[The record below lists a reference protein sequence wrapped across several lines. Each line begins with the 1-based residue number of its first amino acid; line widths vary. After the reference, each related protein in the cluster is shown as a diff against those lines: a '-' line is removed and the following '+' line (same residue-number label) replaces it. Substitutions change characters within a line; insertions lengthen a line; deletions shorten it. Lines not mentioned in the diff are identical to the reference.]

1 MVCGNDSS
9 EYPALR
15 LCEGGVVANS
25 VSAALKNSIVSM
37 QQASSV
43 IFTFLSAD
51 LASWHYYCLVLAK
64 MHIMLYKQLIF
75 LFLLFGITIS
85 CNKNLLVEEDDVW
98 ESEWLAPL
106 IKTRFTMDQLRE
118 LNDTKYEFN
127 IPSIDLGFA
136 ENILVDVP
144 ELNISHLGPYQ
155 APVSDWVKEIQ
166 IDTLALDLE
175 MTNIFPISIGAGTKF
190 VLRNSTD
197 TLNPAS
203 IIAQIVIQ
211 QDIPPG
217 GLFKTEI
224 KSVQSTIGSNLY
236 FYLDAFRSQG
246 GNQVSFNSSP
256 CKINI
261 NLKVIDLKRIDLYTN
276 QQVVSTDTFKVE
288 LGDTLSSVNDT
299 LATGLLDVMITNGL
313 PVSSNMQ
320 LYFLNANKST
330 VIDSLFNVPLLVE
343 PGTTS
348 SLGETIT
355 ETNASSSIS
364 LNGTK
369 IQHIRQST
377 YAVIQYE
384 LKTPSSGFFVSAND
398 HAFLQMKLIG
408 DLKLHL
414 NPNN

>member
-1 MVCGNDSS
+1 M
-9 EYPALR
+9 LLKR
-15 LCEGGVVANS
+15 L
-25 VSAALKNSIVSM
+25 
-37 QQASSV
+37 
-43 IFTFLSAD
+43 T
-51 LASWHYYCLVLAK
+51 
-64 MHIMLYKQLIF
+64 F
-75 LFLLFGITIS
+75 LFLFFCAAIS
-85 CNKNLLVEEDDVW
+85 CTKNLVVEDDDVW
-98 ESEWLAPL
+98 ESDWLAPL

-127 IPSIDLGFA
+127 IPAIDLGFA

-144 ELNISHLGPYQ
+144 ALNISRLGPYQ

-166 IDTLALDLE
+166 IDTLAIEVEL
-175 MTNIFPISIGAGTKF
+175 TNIFPIPIGAGTKL

-197 TLNPAS
+197 TLNLSS
-203 IIAQIVIQ
+203 IIAQIDIQ
-211 QDIPPG
+211 QDIPAG
-217 GLFKTEI
+217 GIFKTEI
-224 KSVQSTIGSNLY
+224 KSIQSTIGSNLY
-236 FYLDAFRSQG
+236 FYLDAFHSQG
-246 GNQVSFNSSP
+246 GNQVSFTSNP
-256 CKINI
+256 CKIKM

-299 LATGLLDVMITNGL
+299 LATGILDVMITNGL

-330 VIDSLFNVPLLVE
+330 VIDSLFNEPLLVE

-348 SLGETIT
+348 TLGETIT

-364 LNGTK
+364 LNGNK

-384 LKTPSSGFFVSAND
+384 LKTPSSGLFVSAND